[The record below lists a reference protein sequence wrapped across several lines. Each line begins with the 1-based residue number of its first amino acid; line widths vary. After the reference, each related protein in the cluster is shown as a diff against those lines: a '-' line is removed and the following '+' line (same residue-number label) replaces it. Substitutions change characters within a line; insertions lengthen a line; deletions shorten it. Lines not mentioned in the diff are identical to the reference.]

1 VALSGCD
8 VLGCIK
14 TWFGKTIAFA
24 LPLIQHCLAQPLVQ
38 QKDGPMVLVLALTK
52 VVQQIKKKV
61 KVFIQ
66 FVQGFKI
73 TIVVGGTNIHDQR
86 SELTWGVEAVV
97 ATPERFI
104 DHLQQGNNYFSR
116 VS

>member
-73 TIVVGGTNIHDQR
+73 TICCWRYKYTWSKVGVDMRSWGSGCYPWKIHWSSSTREQ
-86 SELTWGVEAVV
+86 L
-97 ATPERFI
+97 F
-104 DHLQQGNNYFSR
+104 F
-116 VS
+116 